1 MSTVPL
7 EGIRDILVGHGID
20 IVELGD
26 FSRLLKEP
34 ARAFLNR
41 HFTENELADA
51 GSGATQAEKLA
62 GRFALKEAVMKA
74 LGVGWGD
81 GIAFTD
87 IEVITLQS
95 GAPTVALHRKIG
107 ALQLERKISG
117 WLVSISHTRSIAMAS
132 AIAICSLT
140 NLPVESTK
148 EISSS
153 HDGKNER
160 MDCRD

>member
-1 MSTVPL
+1 MNLQPQGDHGT
-7 EGIRDILVGHGID
+7 LVGHGVD
-20 IVELGD
+20 IVELTD

-51 GSGATQAEKLA
+51 GTGATQAEKLA

-87 IEVITLQS
+87 VEVVTLES
-95 GAPTVALHRKIG
+95 GAPSVVLYRRIE
-107 ALQLERKISG
+107 ALQLQKNISG
-117 WLVSISHTRSIAMAS
+117 WLVSISHTRSIALAS
-132 AIAICSLT
+132 AIAVRSLESAP
-140 NLPVESTK
+140 LEVARKVELANTAQV
-148 EISSS
+148 
-153 HDGKNER
+153 
-160 MDCRD
+160 

>member
-1 MSTVPL
+1 MNLQPQVDHCT
-7 EGIRDILVGHGID
+7 LVGHGVD
-20 IVELGD
+20 IVELTD

-51 GSGATQAEKLA
+51 GTGATQAEKLA

-87 IEVITLQS
+87 VEVVTLES
-95 GAPTVALHRKIG
+95 GAPSVVLYRRIE
-107 ALQLERKISG
+107 ALQLQKNISG
-117 WLVSISHTRSIAMAS
+117 WLVSISHTRSIALAS
-132 AIAICSLT
+132 AIAVRSLESAP
-140 NLPVESTK
+140 LEVARKVELANTAQV
-148 EISSS
+148 
-153 HDGKNER
+153 
-160 MDCRD
+160 